1 MGLDINFYKESK
13 LDPRYR
19 ENLGY
24 FGKVNFI
31 LNYFNVNEDM
41 NCEHVYITEVQ
52 FKQFISDLDNELYR
66 KFRYGYNEPIT
77 EKLKTK
83 YVFFGG
89 SLDYNEC
96 YWNNIQYVCDWAHRV
111 IKDIDWDKDEFY
123 IVAWW

>member
-19 ENLGY
+19 ENIGY

-31 LNYFNVNEDM
+31 LTYFNVSEDM
-41 NCEHVYITEVQ
+41 NCEHVHITETQ

-66 KFRYGYNEPIT
+66 KFRHGGNIPAN

-83 YVFFGG
+83 AIFFGG
-89 SLDYNEC
+89 SIDYDKG
-96 YWNNIQYVCDWAHRV
+96 YWYNVCKVRDWAQKV
-111 IKDIDWDKDEFY
+111 IKDIDWDKDELL